1 MTLNKEQILR
11 ADDLKTEEVDV
22 PEWGGSVRV
31 RVLTGTERDAFES
44 SIYDSSKKK
53 ANLQNIRAKLCVAT
67 IVDEEGNRLFNDTEV
82 VSLGKKSASALD
94 RVFTVSQKLNGLTK
108 ADIDELAKNLETD
121 QSEFSTSNS
130 QDT

>member
-44 SIYDSSKKK
+44 SIYDS
-53 ANLQNIRAKLCVAT
+53 CV
-67 IVDEEGNRLFNDTEV
+67 
-82 VSLGKKSASALD
+82 
-94 RVFTVSQKLNGLTK
+94 TK
-108 ADIDELAKNLETD
+108 T
-121 QSEFSTSNS
+121 
-130 QDT
+130 